1 MILQDYDRT
10 PDKDMNED
18 INEEKINNLDIH
30 VKEIEVKT
38 LLRMDFVDYHKILD
52 HLEDEE
58 EPCCDF
64 GIFALVESSFS
75 EADLATGDIIISVD
89 EQDFLDCTSAQLKT
103 HLLKINRRCNKSKV
117 TIVYGKSYLDVL

>member
-18 INEEKINNLDIH
+18 INEEKINKLDIH

-52 HLEDEE
+52 HLEHEE
-58 EPCCDF
+58 ESCCDF

-89 EQDFLDCTSAQLKT
+89 EEDFLDCTSAQLKT
-103 HLLKINRRCNKSKV
+103 HLLKINRGCNKSKV
-117 TIVYGKSYLDVL
+117 TVVYGKSYLDVR